1 MEGVATD
8 DFPMCRGCAAPGH
21 IKGML
26 HSLSGL

>member
-1 MEGVATD
+1 MEGVAIGG
-8 DFPMCRGCAAPGH
+8 FPMCRGCAASVH